1 MTARPILDESR
12 RRTFIAAVSLVLVM
26 VAVLLAAGCTDGKN
40 VQERDNEKVRILVT
54 STIATTAASTDIG
67 VIDNYS
73 ITTNRVSP
81 LTVTTKIDGAYT
93 IVRFVGAGTTTWT
106 PPSGVSSVEYLVVA
120 GGGGGNGGGGGAG
133 GVVAGSNFP
142 VSGNISVIVGAGGTG
157 NYKTSGVLATNGA
170 NSVFST
176 ITALGGGKGAQGNN
190 YVASAGGS
198 GGGAA
203 GSNAGTNTMTPGAAT
218 QPASTSGGYGNA
230 GGSGIYIA
238 GFANGGGGGAGAAGG
253 PGTSSSHG
261 AGGIGIPSSITGTPT
276 YYGGGGGGGGER
288 IYAQTAGTGGLGGGG
303 AGTIESSGVDGTA
316 GTGGGGGGSVRWGG
330 QSSGGNGGSGV
341 VIIRYLT
348 PGVSRSDNISYVT
361 PVVTRSVD

>member
-1 MTARPILDESR
+1 MIVP
-12 RRTFIAAVSLVLVM
+12 
-26 VAVLLAAGCTDGKN
+26 
-40 VQERDNEKVRILVT
+40 EKVRILVT
-54 STIATTAASTDIG
+54 STIATTAAYQDIA
-67 VIDNYS
+67 VIDNYYP
-73 ITTNRVSP
+73 ITTNPVSS

-93 IVRFVGAGTTTWT
+93 IVQFVGAGTTTWT

-120 GGGGGNGGGGGAG
+120 GGGGGSSGGGGAG
-133 GVVAGSNFP
+133 GIVTGSNFP
-142 VSGNISVIVGAGGTG
+142 VSGNIGVTVGAGGTG
-157 NYKTSGVLATNGA
+157 NSKTSGVLATDGA

-176 ITALGGGKGAQGNN
+176 ITALGGGKGALGNN
-190 YVASAGGS
+190 YEASSGGS

-203 GSNAGTNTMTPGAAT
+203 GSNAGTNTMTPGAAI

-261 AGGIGIPSSITGTPT
+261 AGGIGIPSSITGTPA

-288 IYAQTAGTGGLGGGG
+288 VYAQTAGAGGLGGGG
-303 AGTIESSGVDGTA
+303 AGTKESTGVDGTA

-330 QSSGGNGGSGV
+330 QSYGGNGGSGV
-341 VIIRYLT
+341 VIIRYIT
-348 PGVSRSDNISYVT
+348 PVVTHSDTIPYTT